1 VPEVYDMLCRG
12 DSLGVFQVESRAQ
25 MNMLPRLKPR
35 KFYDLVIEVAI
46 VRPGPIQGDMVH
58 PYLKRRS
65 GKEPV
70 TFPCPDPAHGEPD
83 ELEKI
88 LGRTLGVP
96 IFQEQAMKIALDA
109 AKFSSEEANQLRK
122 AMATFRSRGNIEVLQ
137 DKMVGRMV
145 ERGYDPDFAQRCFD
159 QIKGFGEYGFPESH
173 AASFAHLVY
182 VSSWLKW
189 KYPAAFA
196 CGLLNSQPM
205 GFYAPAQIVRDAKEH
220 GVEVR
225 EVDVNRSEWDCT
237 LETVEQ
243 DTATV
248 RPERSAKRVVEGR
261 FARMSEQR
269 PSTSLRT
276 NEVGGIALRL
286 GLRQVEG
293 LHREAADK
301 IVAAKPYSDVEEL
314 RSRGGVPVH
323 AIQRLAAADAFR
335 SMNLD
340 RRAALWDSRALRQA
354 PDLPLFA
361 AANARD
367 EGAER
372 ETARLPEMPL
382 AEHVVNDYQT
392 IRLSL
397 KAHPMRFLREHY
409 AARKFVT
416 ADRLPHIRDGKR
428 LSIAGLVLIRQRP
441 GSAKGVCFIT
451 LEDETGIAN
460 LVVWSDVFD
469 KQRKI
474 VMGARLMAVHG
485 IIQKD
490 AEDGVIHV
498 VARRLEDHSHMLRHL
513 SDETMPS
520 TLSQSDAAGSWR
532 APAARHPRDVEIIP
546 KSRDFH

>member
-1 VPEVYDMLCRG
+1 
-12 DSLGVFQVESRAQ
+12 
-25 MNMLPRLKPR
+25 
-35 KFYDLVIEVAI
+35 LVIEVAI

-58 PYLKRRS
+58 PYLKRRA

-109 AKFSSEEANQLRK
+109 AKFTSEEANQLRK

-205 GFYAPAQIVRDAKEH
+205 GFYAPAQIVRDAREH
-220 GVEVR
+220 GIEVR
-225 EVDVNRSEWDCT
+225 AVDVNHSEWDCT
-237 LETVEQ
+237 LEDGT
-243 DTATV
+243 
-248 RPERSAKRVVEGR
+248 
-261 FARMSEQR
+261 
-269 PSTSLRT
+269 
-276 NEVGGIALRL
+276 LRL

-293 LHREAADK
+293 LHREAADR
-301 IVAAKPYSDVEEL
+301 VTAGKPYETVEDL

-335 SMNLD
+335 SIKLD
-340 RRAALWDSRALRQA
+340 RRVALWDSRALKQA
-354 PDLPLFA
+354 PDLPLFVA
-361 AANARD
+361 ADARD
-367 EGAER
+367 EGAEKIV
-372 ETARLPEMPL
+372 AKLPAMPL

-397 KAHPMRFLREHY
+397 KAHPMGFLREHY
-409 AARKFVT
+409 AARKFIT
-416 ADRLPHIRDGKR
+416 ADQLPGIRDGKR
-428 LSIAGLVLIRQRP
+428 VSMSGLVLIRQRP

-460 LVVWSDVFD
+460 LVIWPDVFD
-469 KQRKI
+469 TQRKI
-474 VMGARLMAVHG
+474 VMGARLMCVHG
-485 IIQKD
+485 IVQKD

-498 VARRLEDHSHMLRHL
+498 VARKLEDHTHMLRHL
-513 SDETMPS
+513 SDEAMPS
-520 TLSQSDAAGSWR
+520 TLNHGDGAGSWR
-532 APAARHPRDVEIIP
+532 APVDRHPRDVKIIP